1 MIGYVEAP
9 KAWWLTH
16 GMARVAGVSLPRA
29 VLEGWLTRQELAQIV
44 GRCQSCGRS
53 AQCTEWLATPDASAS
68 VPGFCCNKAEIEALQ
83 IGD

>member
-29 VLEGWLTRQELAQIV
+29 VTEGWLTRRELSRLV
-44 GRCQSCGRS
+44 ERCQVCACADRCS
-53 AQCTEWLATPDASAS
+53 AWLARAEAGGPPD
-68 VPGFCCNKAEIEALQ
+68 FCSNKAELESLAPMN
-83 IGD
+83 